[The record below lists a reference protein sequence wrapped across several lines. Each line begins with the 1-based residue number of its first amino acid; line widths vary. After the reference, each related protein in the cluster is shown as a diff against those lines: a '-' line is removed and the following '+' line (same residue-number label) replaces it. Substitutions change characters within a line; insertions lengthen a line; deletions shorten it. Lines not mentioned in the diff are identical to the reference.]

1 MVNQTFYIRNSLKAR
16 LVTTL
21 LIILSI
27 NACAPATTTTPTER
41 QPTVTSTIDE
51 IITSDFP
58 SALSFSLTATPG
70 GKVYAALGGHTGIL
84 VVSSIDGGK
93 RFSEP
98 VNASGDAPVHVLPV
112 ERPALASFGEETVAV
127 AWLEQAKDFSGA
139 SVWLAISTNGGK
151 TFGSAMEVT
160 AEQGREVVMIQILL
174 DESGNPM
181 LAWLNDGTLRFTRSN
196 DSGKTFNEIQTIGPG
211 ACECCQPSLIT
222 KNGLFAIAYRGLEK
236 QNDGNDIRD
245 ILLSTS
251 SDGGQTFHPFTRIND
266 EHWVLNACPIAGP
279 SMAMFENDMYI
290 AWMDG
295 RQAEPNQPYNGSVWF
310 SISKDGGKTFNPN
323 MQINPNPDVHQTLP
337 SLAVDANGHIHLAWE
352 YYSTDGQLIQYSI
365 SEDGGATFSEP
376 RELINGFPRMPLLLI
391 LPSGEIL
398 LGWQD
403 LTGVH
408 IQTWME

>member
-1 MVNQTFYIRNSLKAR
+1 MDNQTFSIRNSLKAR
-16 LVTTL
+16 LITAFF
-21 LIILSI
+21 IILSL
-27 NACAPATTTTPTER
+27 NACAPATTTHPTER
-41 QPTVTSTIDE
+41 PPTVALKIDE
-51 IITSDFP
+51 TTINHFP
-58 SALSFSLTATPG
+58 SMMSFSLTTTPG
-70 GKVYAALGGHTGIL
+70 GKVYAALGGHAGIL
-84 VVSSIDGGK
+84 VVSSTNGGK
-93 RFSEP
+93 RFGEP
-98 VNASGDAPVHVLPV
+98 VSASGDAPVHVLPV

-196 DSGKTFNEIQTIGPG
+196 DSGKTFNEVQVIGPG
-211 ACECCQPSLIT
+211 ACECCQP
-222 KNGLFAIAYRGLEK
+222 GLAMKDGKVHIAYRGLEK
-236 QNDGNDIRD
+236 QIDGNDIRD

-251 SDGGQTFHPFTRIND
+251 SDGGQTFNPFTRVND
-266 EHWVLNACPIAGP
+266 EHWILNACPIAGP
-279 SMAMFENDMYI
+279 SMAIFEDDVYV

-310 SISKDGGKTFNPN
+310 SISQDGGKTFSSN
-323 MQINPNPDVHQTLP
+323 MQINPNPGVHQTVP

-352 YYSTDGQLIQYSI
+352 NHSADGQTIQYSI

-376 RELINGFPRMPLLLI
+376 RELTSGFPRMPLLLT

-403 LTGVH
+403 HTGIHV
-408 IQTWME
+408 QTWME